1 MTVNEML
8 DMLSEE
14 LEAAKK
20 GLFTSKHLVDAD
32 KCLDLV
38 DDIKDTLPIDRKSV
52 V

>member
-20 GLFTSKHLVDAD
+20 GLFHLQAS
-32 KCLDLV
+32 C
-38 DDIKDTLPIDRKSV
+38 RRG
-52 V
+52 